1 MKTKTMSIFVPVVLK
16 DEDGNI
22 TGLDTKERFYG
33 IPSCVISEPEFNY
46 EVQRYINIA
55 YADFFQWNADRL
67 FSKYERT
74 NKDEDHALYM
84 WYSEFADNTAPCDK
98 NLECDF
104 AFLYAFCIDKQ
115 VRTHYYRDS
124 KGKYT
129 SCGVTCGEYGVELYE
144 LFSDYSMNNINDNKM
159 SIARQQLR
167 AWYGD
172 IIKDTPYCKQW
183 NTSKITID
191 TTRRLINYAGTVK
204 TDIRR
209 DFKNKRTG
217 IADFTQQALAKCF
230 QSCFKMKLE
239 ETSGEIIYTVK

>member
-1 MKTKTMSIFVPVVLK
+1 MKTKTMSISVPVIVKNDL
-16 DEDGNI
+16 DEI

-33 IPSCVISEPEFNY
+33 IPDCVVFENSFQN

-55 YADFFQWNADRL
+55 YADFFQWTSD
-67 FSKYERT
+67 K
-74 NKDEDHALYM
+74 LYASYQKKAIPND
-84 WYSEFADNTAPCDK
+84 WELYSEFVDEVKPENI
-98 NLECDF
+98 NIHCDF
-104 AFLYAFCIDKQ
+104 AFLYAFCIDTH

-129 SCGVTCGEYGVELYE
+129 KCGVTCGEYGTELFE
-144 LFSDYSMNNINDNKM
+144 LFSDYSMDNISDAKM

-167 AWYGD
+167 AWFGD
-172 IIKDTPYCKQW
+172 IIADTSYCKKW

-239 ETSGEIIYTVK
+239 EKSGEVIYTVK